1 MRITIDEFPEYA
13 EANAERKT
21 YETSR
26 GTCFSF
32 ELLESARPAPGFP
45 YSIRLKSRSWSKST
59 ERKRRCAPATV
70 VRFLGE
76 FNADNEK
83 AASEYRN
90 LTGARS
96 SSARAR
102 YLLFLFRDLAE
113 QKRRGGR

>member
-1 MRITIDEFPEYA
+1 MRITIDEFREYA
-13 EANAERKT
+13 EGSADRKT
-21 YETSR
+21 YGTRR
-26 GTCFSF
+26 GTAFSF
-32 ELLESARPAPGFP
+32 ELLESSRPAPGFP
-45 YSIRLKSRSWSKST
+45 YSIRFKSPSWSDST
-59 ERKRRCAPATV
+59 VRRCGAVAV